1 MRAFKATNPHASF
14 AMFIDWYLPEGT
26 GGCDEKR
33 AEGRHLLEA
42 EKEGEGEVERLD
54 QVSEGDQ
61 KGVLVI
67 NTGDLTTPTKAGL
80 GQGPV
85 LEQGPGSGLRSS
97 KDVHTSD
104 RASSSDRASPRLTD
118 RARTI
123 ELLDLLWHK
132 CTPPCFAHEQRPLV
146 SRNRT
151 IELTIV
157 T

>member
-1 MRAFKATNPHASF
+1 MRAFKATNPQASF

-26 GGCDEKR
+26 GGCVEKR
-33 AEGRHLLEA
+33 PERRHLLEA
-42 EKEGEGEVERLD
+42 EKEGEGERLEG
-54 QVSEGDQ
+54 VSEGDQ
-61 KGVLVI
+61 QQGVSVTD
-67 NTGDLTTPTKAGL
+67 TGDLATPTKVGPGL
-80 GQGPV
+80 GLGSASRS
-85 LEQGPGSGLRSS
+85 GSGLKSS

-104 RASSSDRASPRLTD
+104 RASPRPTD

-132 CTPPCFAHEQRPLV
+132 CTPPCFAHEKRTFV

-151 IELTIV
+151 TELTIV